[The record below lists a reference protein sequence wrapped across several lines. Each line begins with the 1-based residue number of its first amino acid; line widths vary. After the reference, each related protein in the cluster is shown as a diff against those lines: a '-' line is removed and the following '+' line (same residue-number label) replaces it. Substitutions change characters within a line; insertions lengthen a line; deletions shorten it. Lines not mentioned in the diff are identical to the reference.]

1 MAQIINELSLVIPT
15 KDDHLKVEKNLI
27 PVYDFLKNFV
37 ENFEILI
44 ISNGSTKSSINYID
58 NFIQAFDY
66 INHHKINISGKGAAV
81 REGIT
86 NSKYDNVLFSDADF
100 SVKINEFS
108 KFVSNQKLKSPLVI
122 GNRRNKVSV
131 NKKTPFL
138 RKITGHAY
146 IKLINILFS
155 LNIEDTQCGFKAI
168 DKKLFS
174 KCDTFKT
181 NGFSFDIEIILLAES
196 QDVSIIEVPVEYVHD
211 SDSKVSVLIDT
222 FKMLIEI
229 LSIKKNF
236 D

>member
-27 PVYDFLKNFV
+27 PVYDFLKKFV

-58 NFIQAFDY
+58 NFIQDFDY

-122 GNRRNKVSV
+122 GNRRND
-131 NKKTPFL
+131 
-138 RKITGHAY
+138 Y
-146 IKLINILFS
+146 
-155 LNIEDTQCGFKAI
+155 
-168 DKKLFS
+168 
-174 KCDTFKT
+174 
-181 NGFSFDIEIILLAES
+181 
-196 QDVSIIEVPVEYVHD
+196 
-211 SDSKVSVLIDT
+211 
-222 FKMLIEI
+222 
-229 LSIKKNF
+229 
-236 D
+236 